1 MAITAS
7 FPLSE
12 LLPFDKMYGRLL
24 SVVTIAAPEQA
35 AVDPDTVK
43 AWLRIDPD
51 DASNDTVINIA
62 TDAATTAVEQYTG
75 RALIT
80 QERAATYS
88 AGKRFALQG
97 LPIQSVDTVQVY
109 DDLGALTTLANTEYV
124 LYADTGVLDLT
135 TFAAWGVRIE
145 YTCGYGG
152 DSSLVP
158 SVAKQAIL
166 RYIANNYEMR
176 EDNVLSAIGTVAN
189 DWRKVAQ
196 PIKIYAI

>member
-24 SVVTIAAPEQA
+24 SVVSIGAPQQA

-124 LYADTGVLDLT
+124 LYSDTGVLDLT

-152 DSSLVP
+152 DSSLIP